1 MRNLCSFSSNNTGNQ
16 LCFRFFILFIFR
28 YCLMFYRSWTDR
40 SVPTSVSLLFQLMWK
55 IVHFIFVT
63 GDTEMALELDTNLA
77 TVVSTATTEVF
88 VLNAK
93 NFDRLVTK
101 KNPQTMRLL
110 ISSVCRVGGGVGV
123 GGGGWEGGCVRVS
136 VNVNERI
143 PWSNMWWINLEA
155 TTVLYDTAMSPIV
168 QQHLSTVFLGC
179 GSLQSFISRPSL

>member
-55 IVHFIFVT
+55 IVHFNIRYRWHGNGPGT
-63 GDTEMALELDTNLA
+63 GHQSCYCRFPRQPQRCSFSTPRIL
-77 TVVSTATTEVF
+77 TVLWPRKIPKPCVSSSAVF
-88 VLNAK
+88 AGL
-93 NFDRLVTK
+93 
-101 KNPQTMRLL
+101 
-110 ISSVCRVGGGVGV
+110 GGGVGV
-123 GGGGWEGGCVRVS
+123 GGRGWEGGCVRVS

-155 TTVLYDTAMSPIV
+155 TTVLYDTAMSLIV
-168 QQHLSTVFLGC
+168 QQHLSHSFLGLWL
-179 GSLQSFISRPSL
+179 STKLYF